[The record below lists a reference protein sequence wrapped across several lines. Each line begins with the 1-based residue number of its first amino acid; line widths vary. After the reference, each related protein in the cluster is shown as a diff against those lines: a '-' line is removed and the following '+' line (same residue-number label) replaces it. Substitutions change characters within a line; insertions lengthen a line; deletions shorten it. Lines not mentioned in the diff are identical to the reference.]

1 MAFFLLFWKNKCIS
15 KKWQKKS
22 SNKTIPVQFYKIVF
36 TLVTKTN
43 TSFSIPSYSWKKKKN
58 WTLHVLPLKHSDPL
72 LVHNN
77 ITALN
82 NTIWFRIKCEWRKGR
97 EGCTEK
103 TWNRHVMVL
112 PVANRLQSTTEVIL
126 TDFILNRRVEAVLA
140 WHTGPKLHTGLLFIT
155 VSFKTCDRFR
165 DSVASRLRS
174 LDSFLHHMVF
184 NILFNVHCKL
194 LVARIN
200 PKTIVLKIN
209 ILSHADSGCQTS
221 KKKKKRQLQL
231 ILHVWTFPSM

>member
-1 MAFFLLFWKNKCIS
+1 M
-15 KKWQKKS
+15 
-22 SNKTIPVQFYKIVF
+22 T
-36 TLVTKTN
+36 
-43 TSFSIPSYSWKKKKN
+43 
-58 WTLHVLPLKHSDPL
+58 
-72 LVHNN
+72 
-77 ITALN
+77 
-82 NTIWFRIKCEWRKGR
+82 EGKGR

-103 TWNRHVMVL
+103 IWNRHVMVL

-155 VSFKTCDRFR
+155 VSFKTRDRFR

-184 NILFNVHCKL
+184 NILFNVHRKL
-194 LVARIN
+194 LVAKIN

-209 ILSHADSGCQTS
+209 ILSHADSGCQSS
-221 KKKKKRQLQL
+221 KKKKKKKGNYSLFFMCGPFLQCRSVSYL
-231 ILHVWTFPSM
+231 VSSRDHTKTSVFLVAKLLVVLNILVSADPERPSNRAHVV